1 MTSVNEKE
9 NWGNLVEPRR
19 HAAAVGARLADN
31 PRRDFA
37 IFGNRITV
45 VGQDDAAKRLL
56 RLLFSRRTLRLIV
69 RSSRFMPGCEASEAS
84 ISGLAL
90 GKNTRLTS
98 TYAAVASIATCRRM
112 RTGQRSVYDK

>member
-69 RSSRFMPGCEASEAS
+69 RSSRFMPGCEASDAS
-84 ISGLAL
+84 ISGLEL
-90 GKNTRLTS
+90 GKRYKVDIHVCGRGEYCHVQA
-98 TYAAVASIATCRRM
+98 YAD
-112 RTGQRSVYDK
+112 RTEEYR

>member
-1 MTSVNEKE
+1 MTSINENE

-45 VGQDDAAKRLL
+45 VGQDAAAKRLL
-56 RLLFSRRTLRLIV
+56 RLLFSRRTLRLIA

-90 GKNTRLTS
+90 GKKYKVDIHVCCRGEYCHVQA
-98 TYAAVASIATCRRM
+98 YAD
-112 RTGQRSVYDK
+112 RTEEYL